1 MKSRIHNGLWCE
13 ICRKSTLAKISLKA
27 LYEGHLNEKLISEM
41 CSEQDAGGCEPS
53 FRAGS

>member
-41 CSEQDAGGCEPS
+41 CSEQEAGGCEPS